1 MTTHIAGFAKALLL
15 KVVGFSHDA
24 VMYVC
29 VFDNSSKKCLFLQK
43 MTTKRYLLLDGN
55 KKNYLICLTF
65 FPE

>member
-55 KKNYLICLTF
+55 I
-65 FPE
+65 